1 MLPTSAK
8 VKVLRCGI
16 NSFGTKI
23 TDCAA
28 MYIMLPLFAML
39 LFSACASP
47 VGPENQD
54 IISDEPLVETSAE
67 FSLATVFPKATG
79 WSADGLEVARQYA
92 DSVGS
97 TAVIAIHDGHLVAE
111 WGATARRISGHSI
124 RKSLM
129 SALYGI
135 AVDRGLIDI
144 SKTLEELGIDDKNP
158 PLSQQEKQARLVD
171 LLTSRSGI
179 YHSSIQD
186 SDPNHPQPGS
196 HPPDTYFYYNNWSF
210 NALGTIFEQ
219 LVGQSMGD
227 AFKEWIA
234 DPIGMQDFQA
244 HDVIYEDSHESVFP
258 AYRFWMTGRD
268 FARFGVLYLQ
278 QGNWKGNQ
286 IISADWVRESTTKY
300 SDVGQFGY
308 GYMWWTLHNGV
319 YLASGTGGQK
329 ILVDPANKLVVVN
342 RVDTGKGASRAWWI
356 ENGRSVNNTEFL
368 EISRRI
374 MEAAPTM

>member
-1 MLPTSAK
+1 MLDADLAELYGVTTKRLNEQVKRNRNRFPEEFMFQLTKEELENWRSQIATSNPA
-8 VKVLRCGI
+8 VKMGLRRRPYAFTEYGAVMLANVL
-16 NSFGTKI
+16 K
-23 TDCAA
+23 
-28 MYIMLPLFAML
+28 
-39 LFSACASP
+39 SP
-47 VGPENQD
+47 
-54 IISDEPLVETSAE
+54 
-67 FSLATVFPKATG
+67 
-79 WSADGLEVARQYA
+79 
-92 DSVGS
+92 
-97 TAVIAIHDGHLVAE
+97 TAVEVSILVVKAF
-111 WGATARRISGHSI
+111 I
-124 RKSLM
+124 RMRQLLVSQKGLM
-129 SALYGI
+129 
-135 AVDRGLIDI
+135 
-144 SKTLEELGIDDKNP
+144 
-158 PLSQQEKQARLVD
+158 Q
-171 LLTSRSGI
+171 TSRSGI

-244 HDVIYEDSHESVFP
+244 QDVIYEHSHESVFP

-308 GYMWWTLHNGV
+308 GYLWWTLDNGV

-356 ENGRSVNNTEFL
+356 ENGRSVNNTQFL
-368 EISRRI
+368 EISRLI
-374 MEAAPTM
+374 METAPTM